1 MIDQIKEVF
10 TKGYWNLKN
19 ATLSPRKRFLFRQIG
34 IFTIAI
40 KGFTKDR
47 VQVRASALTYYT
59 LLSIV
64 PIVAMAFGIATA
76 FDFKENLNE
85 YINKTFESQQKVA
98 DYILVFANK
107 YLENISGGIIAGIGV
122 LVLLWTIVRLLS
134 NIELS
139 FNDIWQIK
147 KSRVMSRK
155 MSDYIS
161 LVVIAPIL
169 MATSFSV
176 TAFVGNKLKDNLAF
190 LGPVP
195 GLITALIPLIMV
207 WLVFTLL
214 YIIMPNTKVN
224 FNSAFAGGLVAGTI
238 FQLFQFLYL
247 KLQGSLFHYGDVY
260 GSFAALPLFLIW
272 MQLSWL
278 IVLFGA
284 EVAFAN
290 QNVEHYESETESFRI
305 SHHMKRIVSLTI
317 TKLISENFRD
327 GVPPMTSEE
336 IAHKVDLSVRLVRDI
351 IYELLEVGIV
361 SETVT
366 QNVKENAYQPAMDI
380 NKLSIGFVLD
390 LLDKRGNDNIGTDN
404 FTNLEKMAVLVDG
417 FGKEI
422 EKSPNNKLLLEI

>member
-195 GLITALIPLIMV
+195 GLITALIPL
-207 WLVFTLL
+207 LSHPVFRPKL
-214 YIIMPNTKVN
+214 N
-224 FNSAFAGGLVAGTI
+224 A
-238 FQLFQFLYL
+238 FLYVC
-247 KLQGSLFHYGDVY
+247 QDQV
-260 GSFAALPLFLIW
+260 
-272 MQLSWL
+272 
-278 IVLFGA
+278 
-284 EVAFAN
+284 
-290 QNVEHYESETESFRI
+290 
-305 SHHMKRIVSLTI
+305 SHIK
-317 TKLISENFRD
+317 
-327 GVPPMTSEE
+327 
-336 IAHKVDLSVRLVRDI
+336 
-351 IYELLEVGIV
+351 
-361 SETVT
+361 
-366 QNVKENAYQPAMDI
+366 
-380 NKLSIGFVLD
+380 
-390 LLDKRGNDNIGTDN
+390 
-404 FTNLEKMAVLVDG
+404 
-417 FGKEI
+417 
-422 EKSPNNKLLLEI
+422 